1 MTRREGGWAV
11 GLAVGT
17 CRRKDR
23 FVPTGAAG
31 STGGDGCAGGDGA
44 TAVLLPPARAREP
57 ALLHCHRPP
66 LAAQSLVPPAPA
78 PNSPTPTLSCTPLD
92 PRPAL
97 CPLRHSR
104 AVRGRAIAH
113 ARGWSRTSG
122 RWCLVVEGERRG
134 GDGDWGVGAG
144 GWWPLSLCR
153 LPWRWRWCGDGCCGR
168 GGGMGRSRSL
178 CCPRSRVAD
187 RRRWGWCSGGDGGGA
202 RGGGARGDSGGSGD
216 GRGGL
221 RPCRR
226 CGGDDRWW
234 GLRCASECLE
244 GESRARRLP
253 P

>member
-1 MTRREGGWAV
+1 MARAAARTGLSPRALRARRGVTAAREG
-11 GLAVGT
+11 
-17 CRRKDR
+17 
-23 FVPTGAAG
+23 
-31 STGGDGCAGGDGA
+31 
-44 TAVLLPPARAREP
+44 TAPQLSSSPPRARVNQRSFTAIDPPLLPNHWYHP
-57 ALLHCHRPP
+57 LPP
-66 LAAQSLVPPAPA
+66 
-78 PNSPTPTLSCTPLD
+78 PTPRRRHSCTPLD

-178 CCPRSRVAD
+178 CCPRSRVAG
-187 RRRWGWCSGGDGGGA
+187 RRRWGWCSGGGGGGA

-216 GRGGL
+216 GSGGL